1 MKLIICE
8 TVSVHRFPINFL
20 LHLFLASGVPVRVR
34 YTLFSTLLDSVAA
47 AAVAVTTVDV
57 VDAATAVVDLLVIVI
72 VLLLPLRFFLSN
84 FVHVCVCVCRVVCVF
99 CCVFFAVSL
108 STVCEI
114 LICKYLITKENK
126 F

>member
-1 MKLIICE
+1 MKLIIRE

-34 YTLFSTLLDSVAA
+34 YTLFSTLLVG
-47 AAVAVTTVDV
+47 
-57 VDAATAVVDLLVIVI
+57 AATAVAIVVVVFVVTAATAILADFVVIVI
-72 VLLLPLRFFLSN
+72 FLFLLLPLLFFSSYM
-84 FVHVCVCVCRVVCVF
+84 CVRRVVWYDFLCVPF
-99 CCVFFAVSL
+99 L
-108 STVCEI
+108 LCEI